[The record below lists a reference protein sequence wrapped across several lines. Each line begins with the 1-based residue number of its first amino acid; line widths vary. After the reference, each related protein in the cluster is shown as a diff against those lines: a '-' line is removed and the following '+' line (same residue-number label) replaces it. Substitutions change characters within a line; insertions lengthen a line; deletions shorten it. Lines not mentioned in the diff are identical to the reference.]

1 MRTFASQI
9 PCLYVLLW
17 GVDWTRPSRIRP
29 IARKKGTNML
39 NRTTWIATLAVASLA
54 LAPVASAQQKFFKE
68 AYPLFENCGDGSLAK
83 AMKDGVTLG
92 FSPIPP
98 HSYINEKTKE
108 PEGIDV
114 EIHKAALEWIGI
126 KTMKI
131 EWMPWESQVPSLLS
145 KRTDLVA
152 GNIHYN
158 PERIKVISF
167 TGPAWW
173 YGPALLVQK
182 GNPDKIKSYDDL
194 KGKEVGAVSGSAAE
208 AYLRSIGVK
217 TATFKSE
224 NEELQSLNAGR
235 IKYALEDDVVFLE
248 FQREVPNSNIEALW
262 SVAVP
267 DSIIEGGGYGYAR
280 YALRKEDCSLR
291 SAYTQALAEIRG
303 SGQVSAILKK
313 YGLGDRNLFL
323 FKLNP

>member
-1 MRTFASQI
+1 ME
-9 PCLYVLLW
+9 
-17 GVDWTRPSRIRP
+17 
-29 IARKKGTNML
+29 KGTHMH
-39 NRTTWIATLAVASLA
+39 RWISRLAA
-54 LAPVASAQQKFFKE
+54 LATIAIASTPAMVSAQTAKFFHE
-68 AYPLFENCGDGSLAK
+68 ATPLFENCGDGSLAR
-83 AMKDGVTLG
+83 AMKDGITLG

-98 HSYINEKTKE
+98 HSYTNQQTKKA
-108 PEGIDV
+108 EGIDV
-114 EIHKAALEWIGI
+114 EIHEAALAWLGI

-131 EWMPWESQVPSLLS
+131 EWMPWELQVPSLLS
-145 KRTDLVA
+145 KRTDMVA

-158 PERIKVISF
+158 PERIKIISF

-182 GNPDKIKSYDDL
+182 GNPDGIKSYDDL
-194 KGKEVGAVSGSAAE
+194 KGKEVGAISGSAAE
-208 AYLRSIGVK
+208 NYLRAQGIK
-217 TATFKSE
+217 TITFKSE
-224 NEELQSLNAGR
+224 NEELQSLNSGR

-248 FQREVPNSNIEALW
+248 FQREVPNSRIEALW
-262 SVAVP
+262 SIPVP
-267 DSIIEGGGYGYAR
+267 DSIIQGGGYGYAR

-313 YGLGDRNLFL
+313 YGLSDRNLFL